1 MNYMYSEKLKS
12 AYKKSDEL
20 SELLHYDDDRMIST
34 QEILNI
40 IKERY
45 CKKIELSFARFSEC
59 GINKPYG
66 AMMRTVLDGENKVLS
81 ADIVLNTDNDA
92 SFQRFSLLH
101 ELGHLVTEAWQ
112 DVDIYKENENRY
124 VVSTHIDYRV
134 TSISEDEYEN
144 SKYLTNEQI
153 ANIFALRVL
162 MPSSHFYKKM
172 EETNDIK
179 KTAKFFGVAPDAVI
193 SRMMIGA

>member
-1 MNYMYSEKLKS
+1 MNYMYSDKLKS
-12 AYKKSDEL
+12 AYEKSDEL
-20 SELLHYDDDRMIST
+20 SNLLNYDDDKMIST
-34 QEILNI
+34 QKILNI
-40 IKERY
+40 IKEKY
-45 CKKIELSFARFSEC
+45 CNKIDLSFASFSEC
-59 GINKPYG
+59 GIKKQYG
-66 AMMRTVLDGENKVLS
+66 AMMRTILSEDNKVLS

-112 DVDIYKENENRY
+112 KVDIYKANENRY

-134 TSISEDEYEN
+134 TSISESEYEN
-144 SKYLTNEQI
+144 SEYLTNEQI